1 MSMKIRSRENT
12 HKKNI
17 IKNLSYNVGI
27 PSSLS
32 KKLVDDIIS
41 IIIFNVIIK
50 KNLKINNF
58 GSFSLKKK
66 KERIGRNPMNK
77 TNYVITERNVLTFK
91 AATILNRKINK
102 DVKR

>member
-66 KERIGRNPMNK
+66 K
-77 TNYVITERNVLTFK
+77 
-91 AATILNRKINK
+91 RKNWK
-102 DVKR
+102 EPYEQN